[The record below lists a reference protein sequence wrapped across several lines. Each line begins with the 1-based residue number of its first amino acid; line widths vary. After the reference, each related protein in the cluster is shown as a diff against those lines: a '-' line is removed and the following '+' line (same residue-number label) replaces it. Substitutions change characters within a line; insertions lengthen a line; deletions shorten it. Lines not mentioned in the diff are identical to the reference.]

1 MAGISGMIT
10 NFNSPQYHGELF
22 LASPQDTPFLSAI
35 GGLTATN
42 SADVSTGGAVATST
56 EFEWQT
62 EDDADPDQPV
72 IAEGAAAPT
81 GSGRSRS
88 RVSNVVQIHQEKISV
103 SYTRQSTMGQFT
115 TPSSAPYQASDGV
128 GGGNP
133 VTNEKDH
140 QIAAKM
146 RKIAKDVE
154 WSFINGKY
162 RNPTTNTGR
171 STRGL
176 VEAITT
182 NVLNLTTPI
191 TGLSAA
197 TDTITEASTAVV
209 NGDKVVFTDVGAST
223 TLRRGR
229 KYYVRDKAAGS
240 FKVAAT
246 LGGAAITIGT
256 ATVSYIPASGTALSL
271 ANVNTICQ
279 MAFDNGGLRAQ
290 ATATLMVG
298 STQKLAVSAAIA
310 DVYAKAQPVQ
320 GNVGGVVVEQVQ
332 TDFGIL
338 NVMLNRYIPD
348 DALIIAS
355 LEMCK
360 PVFLNVP
367 GKGVFFEEDLAKVG
381 SSEDVQIYGEVG
393 LAYGLESAH
402 GIIRGAK
409 IAV

>member
-1 MAGISGMIT
+1 MAGISGMLT
-10 NFNSPQYHGELF
+10 NFNTPNYHGELF
-22 LASPQDTPFLSAI
+22 LASPQDTPFLSSI
-35 GGLTATN
+35 GGLT
-42 SADVSTGGAVATST
+42 GGGVATST

-62 EDDADPDQPV
+62 EDDADPSQPV
-72 IAEGAAAPT
+72 IAEGASAPAST
-81 GSGRSRS
+81 GRARS
-88 RVSNVVQIHQEKISV
+88 RVSNVVQIHQERVSV
-103 SYTRQSTMGQFT
+103 SWTNQSTMGQFT
-115 TPSSAPYQASDGV
+115 TTSSAPYNTSEGV
-128 GGGNP
+128 GVDGNP
-133 VTNEKDH
+133 VQNEKDH
-140 QIAAKM
+140 QIAAKL

-154 WSFINGKY
+154 WSFINGKF
-162 RNPTTNTGR
+162 RNPSTNTGR

-182 NVLNLTTPI
+182 NVLNLGAATG

-197 TDTITEASTAVV
+197 TDTITEATTPVA
-209 NGDKVVFTDVGAST
+209 NGDKVVFTDIGAST

-246 LGGAAITIGT
+246 PGGAAITIGT
-256 ATVSYIPASGTALSL
+256 ATVSYILASSSALTL
-271 ANVNTICQ
+271 ANVNGICQ
-279 MAFDNGGLRAQ
+279 QAFDNGGLRAQ

-298 STQKLAVSAAIA
+298 SGQKLALSAAIA
-310 DVYAKAQPVQ
+310 AEYAKAQPVV

-332 TDFGIL
+332 TDFGVL

-348 DALIIAS
+348 DALIITS

-360 PVFLNVP
+360 PVLLNVP
-367 GKGVFFEEDLAKVG
+367 GKGVFFEKEIVTDTSAD
-381 SSEDVQIYGEVG
+381 DVMLYGEIG